1 MKLFY
6 LSVRSWFLTSAML
19 LIVSLFATSVSAQAS
34 IIEGTYKLVSRTLPD
49 GTVLYPPD
57 VIGLLTVMDGY
68 RTVNIFWKDA
78 DGKPVVLSHGTS
90 YTMTATDFTE
100 TNLFLHAENFNGE
113 AMINDFSNQT
123 GTSPMKVKGERVEFK
138 WPLDDPLIVIEG
150 NKKTATIE
158 GALVDLWERVV
169 P

>member
-1 MKLFY
+1 MKHNH
-6 LSVRSWFLTSAML
+6 LSIRSWLLTSAML
-19 LIVSLFATSVSAQAS
+19 LIVSLFASPASAQAS

-68 RTVNIFWKDA
+68 RTVTMFWKDV
-78 DGKPVVLSHGTS
+78 DGKAVVLSHGTS
-90 YTMTATDFTE
+90 YAMTATEFTE
-100 TNLFLHAENFNGE
+100 TNLFFHAENFNGE
-113 AMINDFSNQT
+113 AMINDFSSTT
-123 GTSPMKVKGERVEFK
+123 GTSPITLKGGRVEFK

-158 GALVDLWERVV
+158 GALVDLWEKVQ
-169 P
+169 